1 MMTNTE
7 ELGYR
12 LESMFDEYIEKIQNN
27 ESSRKPRFSAI
38 INSYKTPKKFQKE
51 LKETFIK
58 TRDEINCAIE
68 GSDPQCAEGWSF
80 MSSTKLKKVEEYLSV
95 MISVLEENSKV
106 VRKKRRVNPESAIKN
121 LKFKKKFKNLQS
133 IDPKE
138 IIGAKHLICY
148 NVKYKKIGYYY
159 STEGLGV
166 KGTTIQNFSED
177 VSFNKNIGR
186 SKIDLSIIKTA
197 GINWILRELGDVKSK
212 NQVATGR
219 VNSDTILLKVTQ

>member
-1 MMTNTE
+1 MTNRE

-106 VRKKRRVNPESAIKN
+106 VRNKRRMNPESAIKN

-186 SKIDLSIIKTA
+186 SKIDLSMIKTA

-219 VNSDTILLKVTQ
+219 INSDTILLKVTQ

>member
-1 MMTNTE
+1 MTNRE

-106 VRKKRRVNPESAIKN
+106 VRNKRRMNPESAIKN

-186 SKIDLSIIKTA
+186 SKIDLSMIKTA
-197 GINWILRELGDVKSK
+197 GINWIPREPGEEKSK

-219 VNSDTILLKVTQ
+219 INSATILLKVTQ